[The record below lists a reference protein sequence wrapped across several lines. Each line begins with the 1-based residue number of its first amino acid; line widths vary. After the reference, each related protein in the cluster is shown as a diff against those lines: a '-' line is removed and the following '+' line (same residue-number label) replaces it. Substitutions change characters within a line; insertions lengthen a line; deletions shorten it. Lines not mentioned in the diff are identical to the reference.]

1 MQQGFINGC
10 RPFIGV
16 DGTHMKGKFGGTL
29 LIACALDGDNG
40 IFPPA
45 YAVVD
50 KETSDTWE
58 FFFYHLKRMI
68 HEASRNKWIICSDR
82 QKGVESAL
90 ASMLPEAS
98 RRICARHLYANFKQE
113 WPGDL
118 LKNYFWIASK
128 AHNGF
133 VFTKAMEQIKKNS
146 VAAYNYLMDVPLELW
161 ARHKFD
167 QSVKVGEVT
176 NNLVESFNASIRE
189 LRGLPILSMLEGLRR
204 KCMKNM
210 HKKRNAVTKWNS
222 SAFAPVKEMCD
233 RAWDDGYYCIPI
245 SAGEGLYDVKDG
257 NHYYNVNLR
266 KWTCDCQ
273 SWQNLGIPC
282 KHAASVVRHTRGKM
296 EQYVHSYYSAH
307 RYAQVYQGTIPPIPD
322 FTKWLED
329 EEPKLNPPEVTRRP

>member
-1 MQQGFINGC
+1 
-10 RPFIGV
+10 
-16 DGTHMKGKFGGTL
+16 
-29 LIACALDGDNG
+29 
-40 IFPPA
+40 
-45 YAVVD
+45 
-50 KETSDTWE
+50 
-58 FFFYHLKRMI
+58 
-68 HEASRNKWIICSDR
+68 
-82 QKGVESAL
+82 
-90 ASMLPEAS
+90 MLPEAS

-222 SAFAPVKEMCD
+222 SVCPRVKEMCD

-329 EEPKLNPPEVTRRP
+329 EEPKLNPPEVTRRPGRPKTQRRREKGESAKMKRSTVVKCSVCGTLGHNKRGCQGGETRKSKRASGTRMQNGESRKTIRAT